1 MGGEGLNLHYG
12 DDWGLKFPQRS
23 KAGIGVPGNWPSLSE
38 GVPGS
43 GRSRPPPHTHTHTLR
58 LTSSHLMN
66 LLPRRRVSPT
76 VGGSSCSAW
85 TPGLA
90 PAMAGM
96 GAGRRPS
103 GPPGGPTALLLLPH
117 APARPAPAPRRQRPP
132 ARQSVPD
139 RPENRRGPG
148 GAGRGRNRSGAAPSH
163 RVGPARSR
171 RLPLAAGAATAA
183 RVGDWG
189 KGVPEPGHF
198 AGGSA
203 GRARGE
209 ERTLGARG
217 AIVGVKRAAEDRL
230 GSAR

>member
-1 MGGEGLNLHYG
+1 
-12 DDWGLKFPQRS
+12 
-23 KAGIGVPGNWPSLSE
+23 
-38 GVPGS
+38 
-43 GRSRPPPHTHTHTLR
+43 
-58 LTSSHLMN
+58 MN
-66 LLPRRRVSPT
+66 LLPRRRVSTT

-96 GAGRRPS
+96 GAGR
-103 GPPGGPTALLLLPH
+103 GPTGPRGGPTALLLLPH

-148 GAGRGRNRSGAAPSH
+148 GAGRGRNHRAPPPPIASGRP
-163 RVGPARSR
+163 
-171 RLPLAAGAATAA
+171 A
-183 RVGDWG
+183 RVGSPWRPGRRLQPVWG
-189 KGVPEPGHF
+189 IGARVYLNPGG
-198 AGGSA
+198 GGSA

-217 AIVGVKRAAEDRL
+217 AIVDVKRAAEDRP
-230 GSAR
+230 GSAL